1 MRSRRSE
8 KESMYNQEII
18 EKLGPAFAE
27 AFGEG
32 GAAEAACYFAPGRAN
47 LIGEH
52 IDYNGGCV
60 LPCSLAMG
68 TYAAARK
75 RPDRVLRFFSVNFPG
90 DGVVCSSLDDLRPL
104 EDHSWTAYIK
114 GVIWA
119 LGNRGIELDC
129 GMDMVICGD
138 MPDGAGLSSSAS
150 LEVLAGFVI
159 GDLFG
164 LPLEKRELAVC
175 CQEAER
181 GYVGVDCGIMDQ
193 FACAAGREGCAM
205 VLDTV
210 SLECRYVPLD
220 FPEIGLVITNTNRKH
235 DLRTSAYNE
244 RRQQCA
250 EALEVVRRCG
260 MVPEVARQ
268 GSETLEVAGR
278 CTAAPEIA
286 QQCGNFQALCD
297 VTPAEFAAMESA
309 FDDPVLLRR
318 ARHAVRENDRVRQA
332 AEALKNGQIE
342 ILGKLMNESHRSLKE
357 DFEVS
362 CRELD
367 ILAETA
373 QELPYVLGSRMMGG
387 GFGGCTI
394 SLVRKDALD
403 EFKQTLREV
412 YREQTGIECTFYEA
426 SPGGGPARVR

>member
-1 MRSRRSE
+1 
-8 KESMYNQEII
+8 MYNQEII

-32 GAAEAACYFAPGRAN
+32 GAAEAAYYFAPGRAN

-52 IDYNGGCV
+52 IDYNGGHV
-60 LPCSLAMG
+60 LPCSLTMG
-68 TYAAARK
+68 TYAAVRK
-75 RPDRVLRFFSVNFPG
+75 RPDRVIRFFSLNFPG

-138 MPDGAGLSSSAS
+138 LPDGAGLSSSAS

-159 GDLFG
+159 GDLFD
-164 LPLEKRELAVC
+164 LPLAERELAVC

-210 SLECRYVPLD
+210 SLDCRYVPLD

-260 MVPEVARQ
+260 EAPELAERCAEAPEVVR
-268 GSETLEVAGR
+268 R
-278 CTAAPEIA
+278 CGE
-286 QQCGNFQALCD
+286 FQALCD

-318 ARHAVRENDRVRQA
+318 ARHAIRENGRVRQA

-342 ILGKLMNESHRSLKE
+342 ALGKLMNESHRSLKE

-403 EFKQTLREV
+403 EFKKTLREV

-426 SPGGGPARVR
+426 SPGGGPAKLTMR

>member
-8 KESMYNQEII
+8 RESMYNQEII

-32 GAAEAACYFAPGRAN
+32 GAAEAAYYFAPGRAN

-52 IDYNGGCV
+52 IDYNGGHV
-60 LPCSLAMG
+60 LPCSLTMG
-68 TYAAARK
+68 TYAAVRK
-75 RPDRVLRFFSVNFPG
+75 RPDRVIRFFSLNFPG

-119 LGNRGIELDC
+119 LGNRGIELDR

-138 MPDGAGLSSSAS
+138 LPDGAGLSSSAS

-159 GDLFG
+159 EDLFD
-164 LPLEKRELAVC
+164 LPLAERELAVC

-210 SLECRYVPLD
+210 SLDCRYVPLD
-220 FPEIGLVITNTNRKH
+220 FPEIGLAITNTNRKH

-250 EALEVVRRCG
+250 EALGIVRRCG
-260 MVPEVARQ
+260 E
-268 GSETLEVAGR
+268 
-278 CTAAPEIA
+278 
-286 QQCGNFQALCD
+286 FQALCD

-318 ARHAVRENDRVRQA
+318 ARHAIRENDRVRQA

-342 ILGKLMNESHRSLKE
+342 ALGKLMNESHRSLKE

-403 EFKQTLREV
+403 EFKKTLREV

-426 SPGGGPARVR
+426 SPGGGPAKLTMR